1 MPASQEDDDDD
12 DAAVP
17 RRRVS
22 KFDASSSSAGPI
34 AAKAPPGTRQAH
46 VAQLASAQRTSA
58 SQRSPV
64 APAGAG
70 RVVSPAKVAA
80 PLPANRGV
88 PGAIPRHTT
97 MPAPKRQ
104 ANAFEQAVNKCDI
117 NRTELNGSISESI
130 DLIFQDECVQQL
142 KKKFTDFIDTT
153 NASALR
159 MAVLTPSELDAVK
172 NEITTS
178 MLPTLNTIID
188 EANKACAKLK
198 QVSQG
203 RRFAMVEGLKDKV
216 GVAFGD
222 RVGKRLK
229 DVKVILQQ
237 FVAGRVDS
245 NKTILAIDQLKAQ
258 GIELPAM
265 IALRCLN
272 GVALHHAKLSQHE
285 VIRKYCDMDNET
297 CLLRQSAKL
306 MSPVVSKNLM
316 EQVLLKLIPSKGC
329 NSVDVSAV
337 AALLHKFV
345 GPLVKWNSVDAP
357 EQTILVEL
365 SILVQPVS
373 QVTSERQQKAL
384 EFFEAKDEEP
394 NFWLKSV
401 CTSPNF
407 KDMLD
412 LLKLSLAAFQSPSS
426 GRQLGRLSKLI
437 QKLVSLES
445 SRNESYEHGKSM
457 EVIEDIKGG
466 MQRMIKPITE
476 DAVDE
481 DTASGYSSILDSVL
495 DFQIK
500 TIVQLDTGMSELV
513 DGLADRNDKD
523 IVKSNKAI
531 LDELKLRVNGMTPSL
546 VEGQFKPKLETIN
559 KASGISVA
567 MIPVYAVCADLALV
581 SGGKSDAEFTHEEF
595 ALILRKAHLLMISRD
610 RVNRKIREFN
620 SSSGLPA
627 LKIPKSEVSFQE
639 LLGKYSGQERG
650 AKMFA
655 DAFKDMSVVVYSR
668 LTSDSADDKKKAT
681 AYM

>member
-1 MPASQEDDDDD
+1 
-12 DAAVP
+12 
-17 RRRVS
+17 
-22 KFDASSSSAGPI
+22 
-34 AAKAPPGTRQAH
+34 
-46 VAQLASAQRTSA
+46 
-58 SQRSPV
+58 
-64 APAGAG
+64 
-70 RVVSPAKVAA
+70 
-80 PLPANRGV
+80 
-88 PGAIPRHTT
+88 
-97 MPAPKRQ
+97 
-104 ANAFEQAVNKCDI
+104 
-117 NRTELNGSISESI
+117 
-130 DLIFQDECVQQL
+130 
-142 KKKFTDFIDTT
+142 
-153 NASALR
+153 
-159 MAVLTPSELDAVK
+159 
-172 NEITTS
+172 
-178 MLPTLNTIID
+178 
-188 EANKACAKLK
+188 
-198 QVSQG
+198 
-203 RRFAMVEGLKDKV
+203 
-216 GVAFGD
+216 
-222 RVGKRLK
+222 
-229 DVKVILQQ
+229 
-237 FVAGRVDS
+237 
-245 NKTILAIDQLKAQ
+245 
-258 GIELPAM
+258 
-265 IALRCLN
+265 
-272 GVALHHAKLSQHE
+272 
-285 VIRKYCDMDNET
+285 
-297 CLLRQSAKL
+297 
-306 MSPVVSKNLM
+306 
-316 EQVLLKLIPSKGC
+316 
-329 NSVDVSAV
+329 
-337 AALLHKFV
+337 
-345 GPLVKWNSVDAP
+345 VDAP

-394 NFWLKSV
+394 NFWLTSV

-513 DGLADRNDKD
+513 DGLADRNDED
-523 IVKSNKAI
+523 IVTSNNAI

-559 KASGISVA
+559 KASGISLA
-567 MIPVYAVCADLALV
+567 MIPVYAVCAELALV
-581 SGGKSDAEFTHEEF
+581 SGGKGDEEFTHEEF

-639 LLGKYSGQERG
+639 LLDKYSGQERG

-655 DAFKDMSVVVYSR
+655 DAFKDLSVVVYSR
-668 LTSDSADDKKKAT
+668 LTSDSADDKKKTA
-681 AYM
+681 AYMGPLGTKLKQLSNWSTTPQRDIQAVSVAISLLVLIEGKTETVSCVSKSSIDGAMINHIHTVVTASHQINSMERETYNASMERLLGEGWGKAATVSMINSLLECVVAAQAYLIAGLRASMKSHAKKVQGVRALWPD